1 MYDKTLTL
9 DACFQ
14 KYNIY
19 RDMIKRAA
27 AVDPRIPRMPTFKLS
42 PSLLGLALDPEE
54 DDEDEL
60 LPPVE
65 EALEPVLEGR

>member
-1 MYDKTLTL
+1 
-9 DACFQ
+9 
-14 KYNIY
+14 
-19 RDMIKRAA
+19 MIKRAA